1 MSMSRVPCRWM
12 QDDVDKPSGTM
23 TFHFA
28 AQDIAV
34 HFATFEDAFNLHN
47 AILEEI
53 RNVRY
58 DARAGL
64 IREIGRIEP

>member
-1 MSMSRVPCRWM
+1 MNPRCHWVN
-12 QDDVDKPSGTM
+12 DDGDVLSGTM

-28 AQDIAV
+28 AQDIAIP
-34 HFATFEDAFNLHN
+34 FDSFKEAFDLHN

>member
-1 MSMSRVPCRWM
+1 MHPRCNW
-12 QDDVDKPSGTM
+12 QNDDGDVRSGTM
-23 TFHFA
+23 TFRFA
-28 AQDIAV
+28 AQDVAV
-34 HFATFEDAFNLHN
+34 HFETFKEAFDLHN